1 MPLPTY
7 NIGDIDAATG
17 AYNAFVG
24 WTDNKPEPS
33 SGYVVWSDGVSM
45 VTKNTVVNAPM
56 ELYPVY
62 RASAVSVQSN
72 IDANLDDP
80 YAVRTLARTD
90 SGDQISLEVK
100 AATEVVGKDGTKYD
114 FVGWSRDYTS
124 DGNYTLMTD
133 EEKYPLEGNEP
144 FKNVTYTAVYK
155 IAPYKV
161 RYHGI
166 DGSVIFTATVDS
178 GDERAQDGKSGFIH
192 TVDVPKM
199 DESGNPVY
207 DKDATP

>member
-1 MPLPTY
+1 MAYYTPIAVVYYLNDSDVDGKLAQEGDKLGDLKDGMPLPTY

-80 YAVRTLARTD
+80 YAVRSPCAYRL
-90 SGDQISLEVK
+90 
-100 AATEVVGKDGTKYD
+100 
-114 FVGWSRDYTS
+114 W
-124 DGNYTLMTD
+124 
-133 EEKYPLEGNEP
+133 
-144 FKNVTYTAVYK
+144 
-155 IAPYKV
+155 
-161 RYHGI
+161 
-166 DGSVIFTATVDS
+166 
-178 GDERAQDGKSGFIH
+178 
-192 TVDVPKM
+192 
-199 DESGNPVY
+199 
-207 DKDATP
+207 